1 MNRLSRRIAQVP
13 NFVVKTGFHYL
24 PGVLAI
30 LVGINQ
36 VAAQD
41 TVCAAG
47 TTLPGIDVSQ
57 SNLSITWTNVKA
69 AGIVFAY
76 AEATDGNS
84 HIDPYFSSNW
94 SGMKTAGIVR
104 GAYAVFEPNVNG
116 TAQANYFM
124 SVMGALQPGD
134 LPPMLEVD
142 ANDDE
147 SAATIATNLSEC
159 IIEIEAQTGRA
170 PIVLT
175 YPTFFSEYVGGST
188 NFSSWP
194 LWITGYVVTCPT
206 LPAGWTNWAI
216 WQYSGT
222 GTVSGISGPSLVD
235 LDEFNGSMSD
245 LQAFANP
252 PSLDIAHESTNE
264 ISVTWP
270 TFAIGYLLQENPAL
284 DTTNWS
290 SVTNTPGVVSN
301 LEQVT
306 LGTSTNHVYL
316 RLFHP

>member
-1 MNRLSRRIAQVP
+1 MDQIPSIA
-13 NFVVKTGFHYL
+13 VKLGFLYL
-24 PGVLAI
+24 LGVLAI
-30 LVGINQ
+30 LVGINPA
-36 VAAQD
+36 AAQD

-47 TTLPGIDVSQ
+47 TTLPGVDVSH

-84 HIDPYFSSNW
+84 YIDPYFSSNW
-94 SGMKTAGIVR
+94 SGMKAAGVVR
-104 GAYAVFEPNVNG
+104 GAYAIFEPNVNG

-124 SVMGALQPGD
+124 SVIGALQPGD

-142 ANDDE
+142 VNDAE
-147 SAATIATNLSEC
+147 SAATIVTNLTEC
-159 IIEIEAQTGRA
+159 ITEIEAQTGRA

-175 YPTFFSEYVGGST
+175 YPTFFSGDVGGST

-194 LWITGYVVTCPT
+194 LWITGYAVTCPT
-206 LPAGWTNWAI
+206 LSAGWTNWAI
-216 WQYSGT
+216 WQYSGS
-222 GTVSGISGPSLVD
+222 GTVSGIPGPNPVD

-252 PSLDIAHESTNE
+252 PSLDIARESTNE
-264 ISVTWP
+264 ISVSWS
-270 TFAIGYLLQENPAL
+270 TFAIGYLLQDNPTL
-284 DTTNWS
+284 GTTNWA

-306 LGTSTNHVYL
+306 LGTSTNYVYL

>member
-1 MNRLSRRIAQVP
+1 MDQIPSIA
-13 NFVVKTGFHYL
+13 VKLGFLYL
-24 PGVLAI
+24 LGVLAI
-30 LVGINQ
+30 LVGINPA
-36 VAAQD
+36 AAQD
-41 TVCAAG
+41 TVCAVG
-47 TTLPGIDVSQ
+47 TTLPGVDVSH

-84 HIDPYFSSNW
+84 YIDPYFSSNW
-94 SGMKTAGIVR
+94 SGMKAAGVVR

-124 SVMGALQPGD
+124 SVIGALQPGD
-134 LPPMLEVD
+134 LPPMLVVD
-142 ANDDE
+142 VNDAE
-147 SAATIATNLSEC
+147 SAATIVTNLTEC
-159 IIEIEAQTGRA
+159 ITEIQAQTGRA

-194 LWITGYVVTCPT
+194 LWITGYAVTCPT

-216 WQYSGT
+216 WQYSGS
-222 GTVSGISGPSLVD
+222 GTVSGIPGPNPVD

-252 PSLDIAHESTNE
+252 PSLDIARESTNE
-264 ISVTWP
+264 ISVSWS

-284 DTTNWS
+284 VTTNWS

-306 LGTSTNHVYL
+306 LGASTNHVYL